1 MLVNLHVR
9 RDVGSDM
16 CAEKCQLRRGFDYLR
31 SSSEIDLRGLAECAG
46 PGLIDFDI
54 DEVEY

>member
-1 MLVNLHVR
+1 MFATVHVR

-31 SSSEIDLRGLAECAG
+31 SSFEIGLRGLAECAG
-46 PGLIDFDI
+46 PGLIDI